1 MLIESTIVLVFV
13 IIIFA
18 IYMKK
23 GKHGL
28 AVAISPLGIF
38 PLFDLMGYFIQ
49 NKLPKV
55 PFLAH
60 VEWRIL
66 FIVLGIAIP
75 CTLYGMI
82 SINIEKKSTRKMYLV
97 LCAGFTLVYGFG
109 TLLNTVMPQL
119 GIM

>member
-13 IIIFA
+13 VIIFA
-18 IYMKK
+18 IYMRK

-28 AVAISPLGIF
+28 AVAISPLGIL

-55 PFLAH
+55 PFLNH
-60 VEWRIL
+60 IEWRIL
-66 FIVLGIAIP
+66 FIILGIVLP
-75 CTLYGMI
+75 CILYGMI
-82 SINIEKKSTRKMYLV
+82 CINIEKKSNRQMYLI
-97 LCAGFTLVYGFG
+97 LCAGFTLIYGFG
-109 TLLNTVMPQL
+109 TLLNTLLPQL